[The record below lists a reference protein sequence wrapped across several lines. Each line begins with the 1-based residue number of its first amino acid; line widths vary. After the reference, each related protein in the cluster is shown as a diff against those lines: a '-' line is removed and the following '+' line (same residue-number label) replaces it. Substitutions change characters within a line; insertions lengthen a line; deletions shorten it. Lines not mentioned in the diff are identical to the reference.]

1 MMRVLGLVVAFMLA
15 LAFGRFL
22 MAKLDAWL
30 SSNPF
35 CDEDE

>member
-1 MMRVLGLVVAFMLA
+1 MRVLGLVVAFLLV
-15 LAFGRFL
+15 LAFGWFL
-22 MAKLDAWL
+22 MTKLDAWL

>member
-1 MMRVLGLVVAFMLA
+1 MMRVLGLVVAFLLV

-30 SSNPF
+30 RSNPF

>member
-1 MMRVLGLVVAFMLA
+1 MRVLGLVVAFVLV

-22 MAKLDAWL
+22 MAKLDAWI